1 MAKTKPASKSNT
13 KAKTAK
19 PAKKDN
25 KKALKKPAVAAKKTA
40 PVKTQK
46 VVTKA
51 STKKANIKKD
61 KVVKKVAAPAVKN
74 NAKASEKVLEK
85 SPPKTLAK
93 PVVKAGKV
101 DAKSKSKTKKP
112 EKKTEED
119 FDDVVIGDDFGDSE
133 IAEYED
139 DLKAVEDDDDDTNL
153 ELSDDEEV
161 EEKDEEIYLT
171 DSEGRRLCRVRDCDQ
186 ISNVEGYC
194 RYHYLLL
201 WKKIQVRKHILIDG
215 KLDKYLESLM
225 ARYPDKF
232 LDVIK
237 KDLKSEKDFLS
248 AIQEMDLDEN
258 ALSENDDENEVQS
271 FADEIR
277 GIGEAPSMED
287 DSDFQFEWENLN
299 KKKGSSKDEPFFYLK
314 IRKTENKLVTRRI

>member
-1 MAKTKPASKSNT
+1 MAKSKPAAKSNS
-13 KAKTAK
+13 KAKPVK
-19 PAKKDN
+19 VAKKDN
-25 KKALKKPAVAAKKTA
+25 KKVAKKPVVVAKKVA
-40 PVKTQK
+40 PAKTQK
-46 VVTKA
+46 VVAKVIL
-51 STKKANIKKD
+51 KKADAKKE
-61 KVVKKVAAPAVKN
+61 KEVKKVAIAPIKN
-74 NAKASEKVLEK
+74 NAKASEKTVERSSDKPEK
-85 SPPKTLAK
+85 PVAK
-93 PVVKAGKV
+93 PVAKPVKV
-101 DAKSKSKTKKP
+101 DAKAKSKAKKP
-112 EKKTEED
+112 EKKAEED
-119 FDDVVIGDDFGDSE
+119 FDDVVIGDDFGESE

-153 ELSDDEEV
+153 EITDDDET

-186 ISNVEGYC
+186 VSNVEGYC

-215 KLDKYLESLM
+215 KLEKYVEDLM
-225 ARYPDKF
+225 GRYPDKF

-248 AIQEMDLDEN
+248 VIQEMELDEN
-258 ALSENDDENEVQS
+258 AIAENDGEDEVQS

-287 DSDFQFEWENLN
+287 DSDF
-299 KKKGSSKDEPFFYLK
+299 
-314 IRKTENKLVTRRI
+314 

>member
-1 MAKTKPASKSNT
+1 MSKSKPKSKVVA
-13 KAKTAK
+13 KAKTVK
-19 PAKKDN
+19 VAKKDN
-25 KKALKKPAVAAKKTA
+25 KKVAKKPAAVAKKAA

-46 VVTKA
+46 VVTK
-51 STKKANIKKD
+51 TPLKKVELKKE
-61 KVVKKVAAPAVKN
+61 KEVKKPVATPVKN
-74 NAKASEKVLEK
+74 NAKANEKPIEKVQAK
-85 SPPKTLAK
+85 APKA
-93 PVVKAGKV
+93 
-101 DAKSKSKTKKP
+101 DAKSKGKAKKP

-119 FDDVVIGDDFGDSE
+119 FDDVIIGDDFGESE
-133 IAEYED
+133 IAEYEE
-139 DLKAVEDDDDDTNL
+139 DLKAVEDDDDDSAL
-153 ELSDDEEV
+153 DLSDDEDV

-201 WKKIQVRKHILIDG
+201 WKKIQIRKHILIDS
-215 KLDKYLESLM
+215 KLEKYVEDLM

-237 KDLKSEKDFLS
+237 KDLKTEKDFLS
-248 AIQEMDLDEN
+248 VIQEMELDEN
-258 ALSENDDENEVQS
+258 ALAENDGEDEVQS

-287 DSDFQFEWENLN
+287 DSDF
-299 KKKGSSKDEPFFYLK
+299 
-314 IRKTENKLVTRRI
+314 